1 MKNKYKIINSISI
14 IMIVSILLLNYKF
27 NNQFKNNDIKNSY
40 VSYSVDFNIL
50 NQYEIN
56 NQTYIIIEILNEKFI
71 EDYKLKSSLIT
82 FKVDD
87 QILNEIEIGK
97 KSYYMGL
104 LMKVEIKNEALD
116 QELCSLHEQNSL
128 FVISYPS
135 CYQQVEVIGLF
146 SYD

>member
-14 IMIVSILLLNYKF
+14 IMIVSILLLYYKF

-56 NQTYIIIEILNEKFI
+56 NQTYIIIE
-71 EDYKLKSSLIT
+71 
-82 FKVDD
+82 
-87 QILNEIEIGK
+87 ILNEIEIGK